1 MSGVIDHALL
11 KIGESNFHPQGVGV
25 SRWSTQDKVGDG
37 ERFTAPREGAMR
49 QKKQV
54 WVVAVAVAMALGS
67 LGAANGQTAN
77 MRPPLFHHLHLNSV
91 DPDAALAFYTAQFS
105 TTSKA
110 SWAGLPAL
118 KSPNDVMVLFT
129 KVAAPPTIVPQS
141 AYWHFGW
148 HVPDVRKSLATYQ
161 SRPEVKLLP
170 LYTTDEGGFVFVSS
184 DTWPGTG
191 GVLGLTKAQ
200 IAAAKAEGIKPAGG
214 AGFAYMQGPD
224 NAIVEYQG
232 NMPAERFNHVHLY
245 QEDPFCAQLWYQKHL
260 GGTPVASRAPGPA
273 RTDANCKVERSP
285 DRTWPALQQ
294 EGMFRVPTAAVTFG
308 DVALTWYANPGDKP
322 LASSRGQLYDHIAL
336 SVSDLDAWVAKLRG
350 EGVTVLEAPYKLG
363 DTRAAMI
370 EGPSR
375 EAIELVEVR

>member
-1 MSGVIDHALL
+1 
-11 KIGESNFHPQGVGV
+11 
-25 SRWSTQDKVGDG
+25 
-37 ERFTAPREGAMR
+37 MR
-49 QKKQV
+49 RGNEV
-54 WVVAVAVAMALGS
+54 RVVVAAIAAALGS
-67 LGAANGQTAN
+67 LGAANGQAS

-91 DPDAALAFYTAQFS
+91 DPEAALAFYTARFP
-105 TTSKA
+105 TTSKS
-110 SWAGLPAL
+110 SWAGFPAL

-148 HVPDVRKSLATYQ
+148 HVPDVRKSLATYK
-161 SRPEVKLLP
+161 SRPDVNLLP
-170 LYTTDEGGFVFVSS
+170 LYTTEEGGSVLVSS

-200 IAAAKAEGIKPAGG
+200 IAAAKAEGVQPAGG

-245 QEDPFCAQLWYQKHL
+245 QEDPFCSQLWYQKHL
-260 GGTPVASRAPGPA
+260 GGTPVASRAPGPV
-273 RTDANCKVERSP
+273 RTEANCKVARSP
-285 DRTWPALQQ
+285 DRTWPALEKQ
-294 EGMFRVPTAAVTFG
+294 GMFRVPTAAVTFG
-308 DVALTWYANPGDKP
+308 DVALTWYANPGETP
-322 LASSRGQLYDHIAL
+322 LATSRGQLYDHIAL
-336 SVSDLDAWVAKLRG
+336 SVSDLDAWVAKLRN
-350 EGVTVLEAPYKLG
+350 EGVTFLEAPYMIG